1 MILREKTTLD
11 DVRQENEKRTQ
22 DGDEWAEVANFV
34 TGDSGRIVRYVF
46 KAEKDN
52 TDCCSMMN

>member
-34 TGDSGRIVRYVF
+34 TGDSGRIVRYVS